1 MWQKIW
7 GLIRYSKMLSS
18 IIPKVTVAGVIIG
31 MIASVLE
38 GTCQQV
44 GFEIAFQNSKRK
56 TSLLDCLQILLSLSV
71 QTKFPQRF
79 FHELFKPFLR
89 QKSVFFIQ
97 WPVTIGTSSRQ
108 YQRDFLT
115 FWVQTVEIIKQIPVY
130 CSIIRTGQ
138 FKIQDGG
145 QYSDYSIQFQ
155 TALLKKYQQKA
166 LERMRCSLS
175 GIQFSRNMR
184 MERFLGIK

>member
-18 IIPKVTVAGVIIG
+18 FIPKVTVASVIIG

-79 FHELFKPFLR
+79 FHELFKPFLL